1 MLEIYVVAKRDEEL
15 FTTLL
20 EITNK
25 MKIDKIFISFDL
37 KLLNIKKGDNL
48 PSKIRSLERKNSND
62 VSGFKSLHN

>member
-37 KLLNIKKGDNL
+37 KLLNIKKGENL